1 LLPEIAESVLTKMAE
16 GASIAKIKV
25 SANKQ
30 GQFKYTIK

>member
-1 LLPEIAESVLTKMAE
+1 VLVRMAE
-16 GASIAKIKV
+16 GAAIARIKV